1 MVFLGIRYPSPASRR
16 VATDY
21 GAARGFN
28 YAAEHVGASRSSPP
42 APPPKPASSRGAEP
56 RDGFRL
62 FSLPYATD
70 STFVRVGAGAGD
82 FARAKRVM
90 ERWGHFQLGWS
101 EADPDT
107 GVVQAIQSVS
117 APTSSACGSETRS
130 RLYTTNPAAAAAAAA
145 RGAAA
150 DARRNASPLRTDAR
164 RTPSSPARRRLSS
177 SAEKT
182 TACGTASTPSP
193 GRRTRS
199 LSWDTP
205 PCARYSGNSRR
216 IPRARFE
223 KGCAT
228 RKRRSL
234 SRETSGGG
242 DEDEDGDGDEDEDQ
256 SASVRRFQARRK
268 PSRWSPHAPAEP
280 EAWKLISLD
289 LATTTYHNLS

>member
-1 MVFLGIRYPSPASRR
+1 MVFLGIRYPSPVSRR
-16 VATDY
+16 VATDLRRRA
-21 GAARGFN
+21 GFQLRRGTRGRLSFLPTR
-28 YAAEHVGASRSSPP
+28 A
-42 APPPKPASSRGAEP
+42 PPKPASSRGAEP
-56 RDGFRL
+56 RGGFRL

-101 EADPDT
+101 EVDPDT
-107 GVVQAIQSVS
+107 GV
-117 APTSSACGSETRS
+117 APGDPVCVCANILGVWIRNPLKVVYNESGGGGGGGEGRRRTRDGT
-130 RLYTTNPAAAAAAAA
+130 LHLCA
-145 RGAAA
+145 RM
-150 DARRNASPLRTDAR
+150 PR
-164 RTPSSPARRRLSS
+164 RTPPRRRGG
-177 SAEKT
+177 
-182 TACGTASTPSP
+182 ACPRAP
-193 GRRTRS
+193 RRRQRVVRRQH
-199 LSWDTP
+199 LLQPAHPLALVGYP
-205 PCARYSGNSRR
+205 PCARCSGNSRR

-268 PSRWSPHAPAEP
+268 PSRWPPHAPADP
-280 EAWKLISLD
+280 EAWKLAHSI
-289 LATTTYHNLS
+289 